1 MAQILTGYFPADGR
15 HLRAESVPVE
25 AALPRLKILIVDDS
39 AFNAALLTAFVHEQG
54 HVALT
59 AGNGAQAI
67 ERFLAETPDMIFMD
81 VMMPVM
87 DGVQAAASIKAMC
100 PNRFV
105 PILFITVKDQSEDMA
120 RALELGGD
128 AYVTKPIDFTLLQA
142 KVKALQRVV
151 SMQRQLQA
159 QREALLRYY
168 DKWEEDRRVARH
180 VMKKLARFDTIQ
192 DELLDYWVAPP
203 RGFSGDVIAASRARD
218 GRLYAMLADVTGLDL
233 AAALTAM
240 PLIQIFYA
248 MTAKG
253 YNLSNIAQQINKEIY
268 ANLAVDRFVAATL
281 VAVDTAQCFLEIWN
295 GGNPAVIFISDSSGI
310 EQRFDSRHLPLGILS
325 DIEFDAKTE
334 VFDWKEPGQL
344 ILFSDGIVE
353 TANDR
358 HEAFGIERVVRVL
371 HANDKP
377 QRLHALR
384 EAVEMYGD
392 SRVDQD
398 DLSILTIH
406 CLCESRLPAV
416 QTQRSAQNSARSV
429 VSGWKFEVELGP
441 QQLRGDD
448 AVPMLMQ
455 WVESMGI
462 DGPLEKK
469 CFIVLTEL
477 FTNALDF
484 GLLGLERHPYQLG
497 EGLHRYTNE
506 RLRRLSELAAGSIR
520 ISVEHPGTA
529 GRPRLIL
536 RINDSGHG
544 FDAQSYTDG
553 ASGDAAP
560 SGRGIALVRSLASKL
575 TYSADGREACAE
587 FN

>member
-1 MAQILTGYFPADGR
+1 MAQILTGYFPSEARFPRTENPADR
-15 HLRAESVPVE
+15 
-25 AALPRLKILIVDDS
+25 ALPRLKILIVDDS
-39 AFNAALLTAFVHEQG
+39 PFNSALLSAFAHEQG
-54 HVALT
+54 HVPIV

-67 ERFLAETPDMIFMD
+67 ERFLADSPDMVFMD
-81 VMMPVM
+81 LMMPVM
-87 DGVQAAASIKAMC
+87 DGMQAAASIKALSV
-100 PNRFV
+100 NRFV

-128 AYVTKPIDFTLLQA
+128 AYVTKPIDFAVLQA

-151 SMQRQLQA
+151 FMQRQLHA
-159 QREALLRYY
+159 QREALQRYH

-180 VMKKLARFDTIQ
+180 VMKKLVRFDAIQ

-218 GRLYAMLADVTGLDL
+218 GRLYAMLADVTGHDL

-295 GGNPAVIFISDSSGI
+295 GGNPPAIFISDNNGI
-310 EQRFDSRHLPLGILS
+310 EQRFESRHLPLGILS
-325 DIEFDAKTE
+325 DNEFDAKTE

-344 ILFSDGIVE
+344 IFFSDGVVE
-353 TANDR
+353 TVNER
-358 HEAFGIERVVRVL
+358 HEAFGIERAVRLL
-371 HANDKP
+371 HASEK
-377 QRLHALR
+377 QRRLSALQ
-384 EAVEMYGD
+384 EAVEAHSDGHPN
-392 SRVDQD
+392 QD
-398 DLSILTIH
+398 DLSIITIR

-416 QTQRSAQNSARSV
+416 AIGSSVHNLARSV
-429 VSGWKFEVELGP
+429 PGSWKFEVELGP

-462 DGPLEKK
+462 DAALEKK
-469 CFIVLTEL
+469 CFLVLSEL
-477 FTNALDF
+477 FSNALDF
-484 GLLGLERHPYQLG
+484 GLLKLDAHPHHLG
-497 EGLHRYTNE
+497 EGLDQYTRE
-506 RLRRLSELAAGSIR
+506 RLKRLSELKSGTIR
-520 ISVEHPGTA
+520 ISVEHPGQP
-529 GRPRLIL
+529 GQPRLIL
-536 RINDSGHG
+536 TIKDSGDG
-544 FDAQSYTDG
+544 FDAQRYL
-553 ASGDAAP
+553 SGDPGEQGA
-560 SGRGIALVRSLASKL
+560 GRGIALVRSLAARL
-575 TYSADGREACAE
+575 VYSEDGVEVRAE
-587 FN
+587 F